1 VLALVSG
8 LSGDPPAAL
17 HVVPTGAMYSTL
29 LMLHVL
35 SAVVGFG
42 AVGVT
47 GIQAARVGRGPSA
60 PGAAG
65 VRRYFRPGVN
75 WTGRALYGVPV
86 FGFCLLAASRGAFRA
101 GDGFVVA
108 GLFLWT
114 TAAVVAEVVVW
125 PAERRI
131 QQALS
136 RRWEDDGDPRL
147 VGDCRRTAAAAAV
160 LGVVFV
166 GATVLMIGK
175 P

>member
-1 VLALVSG
+1 MLALVRGFSG
-8 LSGDPPAAL
+8 SSPATL
-17 HVVPTGAMYSTL
+17 HVVPSGALYSTL

-35 SAVVGFG
+35 CALVGFG
-42 AVGVT
+42 AVGIT
-47 GIQAARVGRGPSA
+47 GIQAARVRRGPSA

-75 WTGRALYGVPV
+75 WTGRVLYGVPV

-108 GLFLWT
+108 GLLLWA

-125 PAERRI
+125 PVERRI

-136 RRWEDDGDPRL
+136 RRWEDQGDPRL
-147 VGDCRRTAAAAAV
+147 DRDCRRAAAGAAL

-166 GATVLMIGK
+166 SATVLMIGK